1 MTATSRTTPAR
12 HGALSGDDDNDRGA
26 ISLELAILFPALL
39 LVVFTAIQ
47 AALWYHARSLAL
59 AAAQEGVRAA
69 RAEDSSLGAG
79 RAAAQAFLD
88 RAAADTLL
96 DTTVSTAGSGPA
108 EVRVRVTGRAISVFP
123 GVPGPGVAQESRG
136 AVERFTSPGR
146 P

>member
-1 MTATSRTTPAR
+1 MTETSRNTPAR
-12 HGALSGDDDNDRGA
+12 DGPRAAGDRGM

-39 LVVFTAIQ
+39 LVVFTTIQ

-69 RAEDSSLGAG
+69 RAEDSTLADG

-96 DTTVSTAGSGPA
+96 DTTVSTAGSGSTQ
-108 EVRVRVTGRAISVFP
+108 VRVVVRGRALSVLP
-123 GVPGPGVAQESRG
+123 GIGGPTVAQESRG
-136 AVERFTSPGR
+136 TVERFTSPGR

>member
-1 MTATSRTTPAR
+1 MTAPSRRTPIRRGRRAC
-12 HGALSGDDDNDRGA
+12 DRGA

-59 AAAQEGVRAA
+59 AAAQEGTRAA
-69 RAEDSSLGAG
+69 RAEDSSLAAG

-96 DTTVSTAGSGPA
+96 DTAVSTAGSSPA

-123 GVPGPGVAQESRG
+123 GLPGPGVAQESRG
-136 AVERFTSPGR
+136 PVERFTSPGR

>member
-1 MTATSRTTPAR
+1 MTATGRATPAR
-12 HGALSGDDDNDRGA
+12 HVRRARGKCRDGGSM
-26 ISLELAILFPALL
+26 SLELAILFPALL
-39 LVVFTAIQ
+39 LVIFTTIQ

-79 RAAAQAFLD
+79 RAAAQAFLNQ
-88 RAAADTLL
+88 AAADTLL
-96 DTTVSTAGSGPA
+96 DTAVSTAGSGPA
-108 EVRVRVTGRAISVFP
+108 EVRVRVTGRALSVFP
-123 GVPGPGVAQESRG
+123 GVPGPAVAQESRG